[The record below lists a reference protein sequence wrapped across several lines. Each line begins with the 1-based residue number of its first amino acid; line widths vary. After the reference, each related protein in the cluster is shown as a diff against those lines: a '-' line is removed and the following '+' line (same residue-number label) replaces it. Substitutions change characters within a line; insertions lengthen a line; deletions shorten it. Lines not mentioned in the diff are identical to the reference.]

1 MHNCDGAVE
10 VVRLPPPWFEL
21 RIFRLPGKCGYS
33 TRPPGTTH
41 SLIWVEVYVA
51 SVTLFE
57 KNLYSKYRTGT
68 VPDLLIF
75 LTDPDPRIL
84 NPEICFQFRPSVG
97 SHCRKPLKFSKY
109 KIFKKI
115 L

>member
-57 KNLYSKYRTGT
+57 YLRKIFTVST
-68 VPDLLIF
+68 VPVLF
-75 LTDPDPRIL
+75 Q
-84 NPEICFQFRPSVG
+84 IC
-97 SHCRKPLKFSKY
+97 
-109 KIFKKI
+109 
-115 L
+115 